1 MILDDVIDPRSTRD
15 MIKAG
20 IEFAWG
26 SGSRVTKA
34 GC

>member
-1 MILDDVIDPRSTRD
+1 VIDPRRTRE

-26 SGSRVTKA
+26 SGPRVTKA